1 MANTIDWGKGAVENT
16 IEWGQGASD
25 NTINWGKS
33 QTLSPSGETNI
44 TGSGGTPAFA
54 NTKSILLDSSNSD
67 FVTMGNVSSLDF
79 DITDAFSISAWIKSN
94 GSGQMDIASKALNA
108 FNKNKGYQFYET
120 DGKLIFI
127 MTPNINSF
135 GKLQIRTGNEITDNT
150 WHHVAVTY
158 NGNGLNAGLNLYVN
172 GASPT
177 VVRSGTLTLSVAN
190 TSEFNLGARANS
202 EVFWNGNLDEVSV
215 FNLELSASDITT
227 IYGTGVPN
235 DISGLSPLSWW
246 RCGDGD
252 TSPTLT
258 DNGSG
263 GNNGTMTNFT
273 TFSTDVPT

>member
-1 MANTIDWGKGAVENT
+1 MAITNGWGQGANSNTIDWGKGAIN
-16 IEWGQGASD
+16 

-33 QTLSPSGETNI
+33 QTVSAAGDTDI
-44 TGSGGTPAFA
+44 VGTSAFA

-67 FVTMGNVSSLDF
+67 FVTMGNASSLDF
-79 DITDAFSISAWIKSN
+79 DITDAFTISAWIKSN
-94 GSGQMDIASKALNA
+94 GSDQMTIVSKALNA
-108 FNKNKGYQFYET
+108 LGRNRGYQFYET
-120 DGKLIFI
+120 NGRLEFI
-127 MTPNINSF
+127 MTPNITSF

-150 WHHVAVTY
+150 WQHVAVTY
-158 NGNGLNAGLNLYVN
+158 NGNGLNTGLNLYVN

-202 EVFWNGNLDEVSV
+202 EVFLNGNLDEVSV
-215 FNLELSASDITT
+215 FNSELTASNIST
-227 IYGTGVPN
+227 IYGSGVPTS
-235 DISGLSPLSWW
+235 ISDLSPLSWW

>member
-1 MANTIDWGKGAVENT
+1 MPMQISISNVIGGDGGV
-16 IEWGQGASD
+16 QG
-25 NTINWGKS
+25 
-33 QTLSPSGETNI
+33 
-44 TGSGGTPAFA
+44 GSPAFA

-67 FVTMGNVSSLDF
+67 FVTMGNASSLDF
-79 DITDAFSISAWIKSN
+79 DITDAFTISAWIKSN
-94 GSGQMDIASKALNA
+94 GSGQMTIASKALRA
-108 FNKNKGYQFYET
+108 AGREKGYQFYEI
-120 DGKLIFI
+120 DGKLVFI
-127 MTPNINSF
+127 MTPNISSF
-135 GKLQIRTGNEITDNT
+135 AKLQIRTGAEIVDNT
-150 WHHVAVTY
+150 WQHVAVTY
-158 NGNGLNAGLNLYVN
+158 NGNGLNTGLNLYVN

-190 TSEFNLGARANS
+190 TSEFNLGARANT

-215 FNLELSASDITT
+215 FNSELSASDITT

-235 DISGLSPLSWW
+235 DIASLNPLSWW

-252 TSPTLT
+252 VSPILT